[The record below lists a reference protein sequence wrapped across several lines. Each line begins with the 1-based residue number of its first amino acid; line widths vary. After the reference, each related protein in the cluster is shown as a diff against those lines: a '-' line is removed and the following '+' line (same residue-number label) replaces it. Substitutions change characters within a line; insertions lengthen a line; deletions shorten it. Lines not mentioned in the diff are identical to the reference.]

1 MISFATLQLFAFL
14 NGIVF
19 LVVPVYCLYI
29 YLTRKIRGA
38 IMIAAGFL
46 LAFAIESFTPPI
58 ISRFMSLKIFQI
70 AIMSVS
76 LVCNVVLTALLIY
89 VLDITFKEV

>member
-1 MISFATLQLFAFL
+1 MLFATLQLFAFL

-38 IMIAAGFL
+38 IIIAAGFI
-46 LAFAIESFTPPI
+46 LAFAIEIFTAPS
-58 ISRFMSLKIFQI
+58 ISRFLIPEIFQI
-70 AIMSVS
+70 AIVSVS

-89 VLDITFKEV
+89 GLDITFKEVQ